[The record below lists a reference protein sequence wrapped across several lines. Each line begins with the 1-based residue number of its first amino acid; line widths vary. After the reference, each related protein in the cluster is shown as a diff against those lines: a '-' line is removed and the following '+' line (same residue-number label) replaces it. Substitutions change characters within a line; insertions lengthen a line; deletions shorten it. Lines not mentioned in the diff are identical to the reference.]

1 MKALA
6 AILLLLSLGA
16 AATAKPTPVKL
27 LTRELVH
34 ADRNGED
41 AATRERLY
49 FQAQQSPFNAGDLR
63 CQLKPILFNRT
74 RLAQL
79 CR

>member
-6 AILLLLSLGA
+6 AILLLLSLDAG
-16 AATAKPTPVKL
+16 ATAKPTPVKL

-34 ADRNGED
+34 ADRNGEG

-49 FQAQQSPFNAGDLR
+49 FQAQQSPFNAGAR